1 MTKTA
6 QEGRTIA
13 IHASASSS
21 EVVEFIKLN
30 QFPEE
35 IQEMHDDGVITG
47 AHVAD
52 GHVVIVDIWQE
63 EHQTQ
68 VPA

>member
-6 QEGRTIA
+6 QEGLTIA
-13 IHASASSS
+13 IHDSASSLKI
-21 EVVEFIKLN
+21 VKFIKLN

-35 IQEMHDDGVITG
+35 IQEMHDEGVIAG
-47 AHVAD
+47 AHVAN
-52 GHVVIVDIWQE
+52 GHVVVVDIWQE